1 LNARPVFLLATAAC
15 ALLAAPGAGAMSIF
29 AGGGSARIEGSGRV
43 VEQARP
49 LPAFRTLVVD
59 GPVDVVLRAG
69 AQERAVVRADDNI
82 VPLILTAVSG
92 GRLTVGLRPQAQL
105 RTRTRMVVTVD
116 FTRLDAVTIL
126 GSGDVQADAVRTDV
140 LELVLRGSGDAAVDR
155 VEAGAVA
162 ISISG
167 SGDVTLRAGR
177 ADTVGVVIEGS
188 GDARLAGVQAR
199 AGAVRIRGSGDVTI
213 HAAEALEVDITG
225 SGDVRYRGE
234 PALTKRV
241 AGSGSVRPLR

>member
-1 LNARPVFLLATAAC
+1 MNARLAL
-15 ALLAAPGAGAMSIF
+15 LLAAATVLLAAATGASAMSVV
-29 AGGGSARIEGSGRV
+29 GSGSARTEGSGRV
-43 VEQARP
+43 VEETRP

-69 AQERAVVRADDNI
+69 TQERAVVRADDNI
-82 VPLILTAVSG
+82 VPLILTSVSG
-92 GRLTVGLRPQAQL
+92 ERLTVGLQPDAQL
-105 RTRTRMVVTVD
+105 RTRTRMVVTVE
-116 FTRLDAVTIL
+116 FTRLDGVTIR
-126 GSGDVQADAVRTDV
+126 GSGDVKADAVRTDV
-140 LELVLRGSGDAAVDR
+140 LELVLRGSGDVAVDR

-177 ADTVGVVIEGS
+177 ADTIGVVIEGS

-199 AGAVRIRGSGDVTI
+199 TGAVRIRGSGDVTI
-213 HAAEALEVDITG
+213 HAAESLEVDIAG

-234 PALTKRV
+234 PTLTRRV
-241 AGSGSVRPLR
+241 AGSGNVRPLR